1 DPVNGNNNDDI
12 VWRIQINNRG
22 RAALQDLRFDDLMES
37 GNMVVRYACP
47 TAAAANA
54 VAANNGVLPAN
65 SACVPASN
73 AINDFIVTGPFGA
86 SSSGTYP
93 WGGRYEVDVPAGG
106 STSIYLVGKV
116 TADGSCITSKVNRVS
131 DVQWGCDAQ
140 PPAGGISATSSGA
153 VPGDTARLYTRYL
166 DGGANR
172 RVRVERRLEGTTRGQ
187 PVGTKGT
194 MTITITNVSGGSIR
208 FSD

>member
-1 DPVNGNNNDDI
+1 RQAQATLRYDTVYTSGGRTETCGEHTTTSSRVTIPLREPEPQIVKTGWNYDAGQRENTASDPVYGNNNDDI

-54 VAANNGVLPAN
+54 VAANNGVLPAH

-86 SSSGTYP
+86 SSSVTYP
-93 WGGRYEVDVPAGG
+93 WGGRYEMDVPAGG

-116 TADGSCITSKVNRVS
+116 TADGSCITSKVN
-131 DVQWGCDAQ
+131 
-140 PPAGGISATSSGA
+140 
-153 VPGDTARLYTRYL
+153 
-166 DGGANR
+166 
-172 RVRVERRLEGTTRGQ
+172 
-187 PVGTKGT
+187 
-194 MTITITNVSGGSIR
+194 
-208 FSD
+208 